1 MPSSTSP
8 LLVSLDFDPTPDGTY
23 RFTASARDRAIIDNV
38 AGMGNAATGT
48 ISLIVDNPGPMVTF
62 IAPILGES
70 YGGFVDI
77 EADVSDFNNVDQ
89 VVLRREGILLATLTQ
104 PPWRVR
110 LDTRLLTEGP
120 HAIEAVSRD
129 GQGNISTSTQTL
141 IIDNIGPIIT
151 FSEPVAASQVSQTVT
166 VTANAVPNSTNRIPN
181 VRMKTQ
187 DNKDVLFYDDLI
199 KNKVV
204 VINLMY
210 TNCETCEKG
219 TKNLVQL
226 QKALG
231 DHLGRDV
238 FIYSISLD
246 PQTDTPEVLKGY
258 ATKYG
263 AKPGW
268 TFLTGKDEDVDAIR
282 QSLGLTMLSQELRA
296 KIGLPERKLNQ
307 DADQKLHT
315 GMIAIGNDTFKRW
328 SKTSALSRPD
338 QILQIIERMK
348 PPSQPKK

>member
-1 MPSSTSP
+1 MDSNFRNGRRQV
-8 LLVSLDFDPTPDGTY
+8 LLTIGMLIW
-23 RFTASARDRAIIDNV
+23 ASAAAMSSATAAVKTIEAKTGPNVWAPAAVTAAVGDVIEWKLGAGTHGVRITNWAAVKDHVEVEMV
-38 AGMGNAATGT
+38 AGQEPFDATTGQNPNST
-48 ISLIVDNPGPMVTF
+48 NTAGKVLLRLKVKTVPPSPAEITYNCIVHGAGM
-62 IAPILGES
+62 AGK
-70 YGGFVDI
+70 
-77 EADVSDFNNVDQ
+77 
-89 VVLRREGILLATLTQ
+89 
-104 PPWRVR
+104 
-110 LDTRLLTEGP
+110 
-120 HAIEAVSRD
+120 
-129 GQGNISTSTQTL
+129 
-141 IIDNIGPIIT
+141 
-151 FSEPVAASQVSQTVT
+151 VT